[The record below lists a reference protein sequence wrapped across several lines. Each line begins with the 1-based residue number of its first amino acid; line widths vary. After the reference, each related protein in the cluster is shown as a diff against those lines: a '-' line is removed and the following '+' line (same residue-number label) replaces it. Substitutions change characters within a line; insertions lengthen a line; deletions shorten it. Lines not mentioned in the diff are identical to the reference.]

1 MAEKKL
7 APGTLDHTRQNIGPI
22 DPVEAAK
29 MQKVLGGEVLQE
41 RAAPINPDSLPKS
54 KKRNRAVVKSSGLS
68 SSDVSGQ
75 SGSANLP
82 KMSGSTPYTNKGSG
96 KMIKSDDDLQEM
108 TAHDLKMIDKLM
120 MSEAYDL
127 KPDHGV
133 FNFLY
138 QLSAKNRRR
147 LSTSYGEYKIK
158 SNIDHLQAFISTI
171 KTFIQISP
179 DTYKAKIATETDLKF
194 KFLRSVGK
202 WTVHDIKLMEEAG
215 IEFKTGVNVG
225 GSKKVDADG
234 AKAKFIDKVK
244 YIILAVF
251 SFIVHSCG
259 I

>member
-82 KMSGSTPYTNKGSG
+82 KMSGSAPYAANKGSG

-120 MSEAYDL
+120 MSEA
-127 KPDHGV
+127 
-133 FNFLY
+133 
-138 QLSAKNRRR
+138 
-147 LSTSYGEYKIK
+147 
-158 SNIDHLQAFISTI
+158 
-171 KTFIQISP
+171 
-179 DTYKAKIATETDLKF
+179 
-194 KFLRSVGK
+194 
-202 WTVHDIKLMEEAG
+202 
-215 IEFKTGVNVG
+215 
-225 GSKKVDADG
+225 
-234 AKAKFIDKVK
+234 
-244 YIILAVF
+244 
-251 SFIVHSCG
+251 
-259 I
+259 